1 MLPPP
6 EIAGYRVLRRLHRGA
21 RSEILLAR
29 DPEGAEPVA
38 LKVSARGS
46 RVDAEIA
53 ALHRAAGQHV
63 VRLLDV
69 HLERDTAVLVLER
82 LASVAVGDLLRRDLE
97 AGEVV
102 TLLAP
107 VARELRRLHDG
118 GTAHGALGV
127 DHVGLREDGTPVLLG
142 FGAAR
147 GFASGLPEVALER
160 VDAVVADRE
169 RMRAL
174 AGVVLGR
181 VGGGREAAARRFA
194 ERLASGTHEE
204 VLPLLSE
211 ELFDLAGPRP
221 VRSAVGDESH
231 GVGEA
236 PTATPAAAASTG
248 RVAETTGWTEAA
260 VGLTVDP
267 GAWQDPGA
275 LIPRGRVGPESVV
288 ARIAAFVGRLG
299 GRAESASGGSA
310 DGVSEASRGIPA
322 DSVPATLRDRPG
334 LAALRERWRGW
345 TAGRRRLVLVAAVGG
360 AVLLGGLLLV
370 PATPAET
377 TALGPPDVSSSA
389 TPAVPAT
396 AGDAGLEQ
404 DDTGSPGSV
413 GAEVVGA
420 GDAVTGDDPLAAA
433 ALLLAARRDCIRD
446 LSAVCLADV
455 DQVGEAAMRDDL
467 AVLEAARAGEP
478 VRLDAPPVER
488 LVLTERLGGSA
499 LIHLPEGSSP
509 SSVLL
514 LDTPDGWRIRAY
526 LGAPAI
532 GDAQG

>member
-46 RVDAEIA
+46 RVDTEIP

-82 LASVAVGDLLRRDLE
+82 LGSVALGDLLRRHLE

-181 VGGGREAAARRFA
+181 VGGERETAARRFA

-236 PTATPAAAASTG
+236 PTETPAGAGSAGS
-248 RVAETTGWTEAA
+248 VAETTGWTEVA

-267 GAWQDPGA
+267 GAWQDPGS
-275 LIPRGRVGPESVV
+275 LIPRGRVGPDSVV
-288 ARIAAFVGRLG
+288 ARIAAIVGRLS

-310 DGVSEASRGIPA
+310 DGVSGALRGIPA
-322 DSVPATLRDRPG
+322 DSVPATLRDGPG
-334 LAALRERWRGW
+334 LAVLRERWRSW

-377 TALGPPDVSSSA
+377 AGLSSPEASPSAVPD
-389 TPAVPAT
+389 VPAT
-396 AGDAGLEQ
+396 AGDAGFEQ
-404 DDTGSPGSV
+404 DDTGSGAV

-455 DQVGEAAMRDDL
+455 DQVGEAAMRDDM
-467 AVLEAARAGEP
+467 AALGAASAGEP
-478 VRLDAPPVER
+478 VRLDAPPVEQ